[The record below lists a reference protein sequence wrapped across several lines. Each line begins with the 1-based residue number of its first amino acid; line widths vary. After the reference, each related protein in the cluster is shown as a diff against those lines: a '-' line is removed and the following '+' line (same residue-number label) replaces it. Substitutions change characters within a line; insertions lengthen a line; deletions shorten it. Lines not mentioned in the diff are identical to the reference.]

1 MSKNTRLRHRG
12 FSIPELLIAMSIS
25 AVLLMATMMA
35 LSASFSAFQK
45 TTRTAST
52 AVSGRVV
59 LERIQTLIRTGID
72 FGPLPADPLT
82 RTITSDSLEISI
94 GDGSWVTLEWD
105 AATQSLYWNQDG
117 GSWPLIEGVTQ
128 VVGEGEDPVSPFT
141 LEYRD
146 GRWLERAVIDLVV
159 EDDQAQR
166 LQLDVDQNDPLRLIG
181 SAMPR
186 VMAWQ

>member
-1 MSKNTRLRHRG
+1 M
-12 FSIPELLIAMSIS
+12 
-25 AVLLMATMMA
+25 
-35 LSASFSAFQK
+35 
-45 TTRTAST
+45 
-52 AVSGRVV
+52 
-59 LERIQTLIRTGID
+59 
-72 FGPLPADPLT
+72 
-82 RTITSDSLEISI
+82 
-94 GDGSWVTLEWD
+94 
-105 AATQSLYWNQDG
+105 
-117 GSWPLIEGVTQ
+117 TQ